1 MCICE
6 GGVQR
11 LTNVEIVQGLREEL
25 EMLRNPVYCPECE
38 ACGEE
43 GCCSG
48 AICKKNTNNK
58 CLYGETY
65 AKDYQYNKVV
75 ADKLFAALE
84 VYDSVLAGQIVGE
97 TYNSIY
103 NPTLDTSKSVS

>member
-11 LTNVEIVQGLREEL
+11 LTNTEMVEALRQEVET
-25 EMLRNPVYCPECE
+25 LRNPAYCPECE

-48 AICKKNTNNK
+48 AMCKKNTNNK

-84 VYDSVLAGQIVGE
+84 VYDSCLAGQIVGE
-97 TYNSIY
+97 VYNQIY